1 MTRCAA
7 TMYARARRLSLAGL
21 CLAAAWLPDGAA
33 AGQLKVS
40 PIRLDLSAEQ
50 PLGVVT
56 IANPGDAPVLLHLR
70 LREWHHRGGRDVY
83 SDSRE
88 LLLNPMIFRL
98 QPQQEQLVRVGLV
111 RPLGSEQERAYRLF
125 IQEVPDGRPR
135 IKRRIAT
142 YLSISLP
149 LFVAPD
155 AAERGEPDRSILVW
169 NLEPTPDGG
178 LVLEVENKGNLHAEL
193 GALGLRRQNG
203 APVTTIDRRTYVL
216 AGGRRQWALP
226 GDVVDRGEILTLTA
240 ESDSGPVRMALRP
253 GKSGPVEE
261 ARQ

>member
-1 MTRCAA
+1 M
-7 TMYARARRLSLAGL
+7 MYAGAWRLSLAGL

-56 IANPGDAPVLLHLR
+56 IANPGDTPVLLHLR
-70 LREWHHRGGRDVY
+70 LREWHHHGGRDVY

-88 LLLNPMIFRL
+88 LLLNPMIFKL
-98 QPQQEQLVRVGLV
+98 QPQQEQIVRVGLV
-111 RPLGSEQERAYRLF
+111 RSLGSERERAYRLF
-125 IQEVPDGRPR
+125 IQEVPTDRPQR
-135 IKRRIAT
+135 KRRIAT

-149 LFVAPD
+149 LFIAPD
-155 AAERGEPDRSILVW
+155 AAERDRPDRSILVW
-169 NLEPTPDGG
+169 NLEPSQNGS
-178 LVLEVENKGNLHAEL
+178 LALQVENKGNLHAEV
-193 GALGLRRQNG
+193 ATLGLRRQSG
-203 APVTTIDRRTYVL
+203 APVATIDRRTYVL
-216 AGGRRQWALP
+216 AGERRQWVVP
-226 GDVVDRGEILTLTA
+226 GDAVRQGEILTLTA
-240 ESDSGPVRMALRP
+240 ESDSGPIRMALRP